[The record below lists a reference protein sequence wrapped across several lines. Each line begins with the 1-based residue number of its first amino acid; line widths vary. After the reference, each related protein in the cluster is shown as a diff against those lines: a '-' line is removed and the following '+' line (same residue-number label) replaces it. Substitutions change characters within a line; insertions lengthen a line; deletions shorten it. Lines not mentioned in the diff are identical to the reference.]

1 MKKLLSLAI
10 LGIFMLTGCGAG
22 ATETMSCTYNTNAN
36 GLTTKIMYS
45 VDHENND
52 VKKVRVTYTYDMD
65 NNENTTTNN
74 NTGTNTTGGN
84 NTTGTTGNTDGTNNG
99 NIDGVGTGT
108 DGTTNDNLDNN
119 DGIIDGVVGSAI
131 DSIINGVTDTILDVS
146 GLRDRHTNVQNT
158 YGNMNGFSVQNTNDN
173 TNNHYT
179 VTYVIDYDA
188 ISDTDLGT
196 LNLSRDFN
204 TLRSNYIS
212 QGFTC
217 K

>member
-1 MKKLLSLAI
+1 MKKLLSLSI
-10 LGIFMLTGCGAG
+10 LGIFLLTGCGAG
-22 ATETMSCTYNTNAN
+22 ATETMSCTYNTTNN

-45 VDHENND
+45 VDHEDDD

-65 NNENTTTNN
+65 ENADAAMADTNN
-74 NTGTNTTGGN
+74 NNTN
-84 NTTGTTGNTDGTNNG
+84 NTTGDTDNAKS
-99 NIDGVGTGT
+99 NIDGVDTGT

-119 DGIIDGVVGSAI
+119 DGIVDGVVGSAI
-131 DSIINGVTDTILDVS
+131 DSAINAVTDTILDVS
-146 GLRDRHTNVQNT
+146 GLRDRHANVQST
-158 YGNMNGFSVQNTNDN
+158 YGNMTGFSVQNTNDT

-179 VTYVIDYDA
+179 VTYVIDYDS
-188 ISDTDLGT
+188 ISDNDLNT